1 MCRQLARRSLISTV
15 VPHEAKRR
23 SQMRNCASE
32 NLEISGFV
40 LCTPRNDGDGY
51 VALVLTPITSAEAA
65 MSPPGT
71 FSFDAPGDAAR
82 AAELRRVKVLAT
94 LVLVGTLALFVTAKA
109 LVPVHPVFGFVA
121 AFAEAATIGGLA
133 DWYAVVALFKRPL
146 GLPIPHT
153 AIIQSNQHRIADKLG
168 EFIEVHFLEAAP
180 VAAKLRQIDF
190 GSFIADWLRDRK
202 RSTDLARFT
211 LRLLPEA
218 VTATETSGLMTFI
231 TRRITTQLQG
241 IDLAPLAAGTL
252 RAFVAEGRHQG
263 LLDDILR
270 AVHQSLTEPETM
282 AMIRE
287 KIRGELPTLLKLYRA
302 DKYLVNKIVASATA
316 FFEEVRDD
324 PKHPFRG
331 EFDRMVLT
339 FVDRLGSDPS
349 YADRID
355 GLKRDLL
362 ARPELG
368 DLARNVWSN
377 ARSFIERSAS
387 GESQVLQQH
396 LAGMFMKTGDT
407 LAADP
412 ELRAEI
418 NQGFVAVLRS
428 FIADQKSVV
437 SSFISDQ
444 VKAWDMGQLLQL
456 IEINIGRDLQ
466 YIRFNGSLIGGL
478 AGLALYTAEVLPR
491 ML

>member
-1 MCRQLARRSLISTV
+1 MTV
-15 VPHEAKRR
+15 PA
-23 SQMRNCASE
+23 
-32 NLEISGFV
+32 
-40 LCTPRNDGDGY
+40 
-51 VALVLTPITSAEAA
+51 
-65 MSPPGT
+65 T
-71 FSFDAPGDAAR
+71 FSSDSPGDAAR
-82 AAELRRVKVLAT
+82 AAELRRVKALAT
-94 LVLVGTLALFVTAKA
+94 LVLAGTLTLFVIAKL
-109 LVPVHPVFGFVA
+109 LVPVHPVFGFIA

-133 DWYAVVALFKRPL
+133 DWYAVVALFRRPL

-168 EFIEVHFLEAAP
+168 EFIEGHFLEAAP
-180 VAAKLRQIDF
+180 VEAKLRQIDF

-202 RSTDLARFT
+202 RSTDLARFA

-218 VTATETSGLMTFI
+218 VSATETSGLMTFI
-231 TRRITTQLQG
+231 TRRVTTQLQS

-270 AVHQSLTEPETM
+270 VVHQSLTQPETM

-287 KIRGELPTLLKLYRA
+287 KVRGELPTLLKLYRT
-302 DKYLVNKIVASATA
+302 DKFLVNKIVASATT
-316 FFEEVRDD
+316 FFDEVRGD
-324 PKHPFRG
+324 PNHPFRG
-331 EFDRMVLT
+331 EFDRMVLS
-339 FVDRLGSDPS
+339 FVDKLGTDKS

-362 ARPELG
+362 ARPELT
-368 DLARNVWSN
+368 DLARNVWAN
-377 ARSFIERSAS
+377 ARVFLERSAS
-387 GESQVLQQH
+387 GESQVLQHH
-396 LAGMFMKTGDT
+396 LAGMFMAAGEALAGDS
-407 LAADP
+407 

-418 NQGFVAVLRS
+418 NKGFVGVLTS
-428 FIADQKSVV
+428 FIADQKSGV
-437 SSFISDQ
+437 SGFISDQ

-478 AGLALYTAEVLPR
+478 AGLGLYSVEFVLR
-491 ML
+491 WL

>member
-1 MCRQLARRSLISTV
+1 MTV
-15 VPHEAKRR
+15 PAT
-23 SQMRNCASE
+23 
-32 NLEISGFV
+32 FV
-40 LCTPRNDGDGY
+40 
-51 VALVLTPITSAEAA
+51 I
-65 MSPPGT
+65 
-71 FSFDAPGDAAR
+71 DAPGDAAR
-82 AAELRRVKVLAT
+82 AAELRRVKALAT
-94 LVLVGTLALFVTAKA
+94 LVLVCTLLLFVTAR
-109 LVPVHPVFGFVA
+109 LLLPLHPVFGFVA

-153 AIIQSNQHRIADKLG
+153 AIIQGNQHRIADKLG
-168 EFIEVHFLEAAP
+168 EFIERHFLEAGP
-180 VAAKLRQIDF
+180 VEAKLREIDF
-190 GSFIADWLRDRK
+190 ASFIADWLRDRK
-202 RSTDLARFT
+202 RSTDLSRFT
-211 LRLLPEA
+211 LRLLPEV
-218 VTATETSGLMTFI
+218 VTATETSGLMNFI

-270 AVHQSLTEPETM
+270 AVHDSLTQAQTM
-282 AMIRE
+282 AMVRE

-316 FFEEVRDD
+316 FFEEVRND
-324 PKHPFRG
+324 PNHPFRG
-331 EFDRMVLT
+331 EFDRMVLSL
-339 FVDRLGSDPS
+339 VDRLGSDRA

-368 DLARNVWSN
+368 ELARTVWSN

-387 GESQVLQQH
+387 GESHVLQQH
-396 LAGMFMKTGDT
+396 LAGLFVKAGEA

-418 NQGFVAVLRS
+418 NQGFVNVLRS
-428 FIADQKSVV
+428 FIADQKSGV
-437 SSFISDQ
+437 SRFISDQ
-444 VKAWDMGQLLQL
+444 VKAWDMGQLISL
-456 IEINIGRDLQ
+456 IELNIGRDLQ

-478 AGLALYTAEVLPR
+478 AGLGLYAVEFLLR
-491 ML
+491 WL

>member
-1 MCRQLARRSLISTV
+1 MTV
-15 VPHEAKRR
+15 
-23 SQMRNCASE
+23 
-32 NLEISGFV
+32 
-40 LCTPRNDGDGY
+40 
-51 VALVLTPITSAEAA
+51 
-65 MSPPGT
+65 PGT

-82 AAELRRVKVLAT
+82 AAELRRVKALAT
-94 LVLVGTLALFVTAKA
+94 LVLAGTLTLFVTAKL
-109 LVPVHPVFGFVA
+109 LVPLHPVFGFVA

-153 AIIQSNQHRIADKLG
+153 AIIQANQHRIADKLG

-180 VAAKLRQIDF
+180 VEARLRQIDF

-202 RSTDLARFT
+202 RSADLARFT

-218 VTATETSGLMTFI
+218 VTATETSGLMAFI

-263 LLDDILR
+263 LLDDMLR
-270 AVHQSLTEPETM
+270 AVHQTMTQPETM

-287 KIRGELPTLLKLYRA
+287 KIRGELPTLLKLYRT
-302 DKYLVNKIVASATA
+302 DKFLMNKIVASATA
-316 FFEEVRDD
+316 FFEEVRSD

-331 EFDRMVLT
+331 EFDRMVLS
-339 FVDRLGSDPS
+339 FVDRLSSDKS

-368 DLARNVWSN
+368 DLARNIWSN
-377 ARSFIERSAS
+377 ARVFIERSAS
-387 GESQVLQQH
+387 GESHVLQQH
-396 LAGMFMKTGDT
+396 LAGMFVKAGET
-407 LAADP
+407 LAADS

-428 FIADQKSVV
+428 FIADQKSGV

-444 VKAWDMGQLLQL
+444 VKGWDMGQLISL

-478 AGLALYTAEVLPR
+478 AGLALYTGEFLLR
-491 ML
+491 LL